1 MDKKGLIGLI
11 VVVGILLV
19 VGFVWFVFQMDGGV
33 GEDNVN
39 GCNIDADCVPAS
51 CCHASECV
59 LESEAPDCSGRIC
72 TMNCE
77 PGTLDCGQGHCEFVD
92 GECEVVWDE

>member
-1 MDKKGLIGLI
+1 MDKKGLVGLI

-19 VGFVWFVFQMDGGV
+19 VGFVLFVFQVGGE
-33 GEDNVN
+33 G
-39 GCNIDADCVPAS
+39 CVPAS

-59 LESEAPDCSGRIC
+59 WENEAPNCSERIC

-77 PGTLDCGQGHCEFVD
+77 PGTLDCGAGHCEVID
-92 GECEVVWDE
+92 GECGVVWDE